1 MTVTNFDIQ
10 PFSVLPGLNAY
21 SEGLEVNAAREK
33 KNKAEVAAN
42 LKQQQL
48 MKAIQSGDPD
58 QIFDFVSKN
67 PGSSE
72 YAGKMTNFV
81 SDATKQSAVNSAIK
95 VLTQG
100 ADPVQAM
107 LEHSD
112 VVVKEGGDASET
124 LGITEAVMR
133 DPTIARKQAELTLAL
148 HAPAQFKA
156 YRDATNPSS
165 KYTNIRP
172 MLDGGVAGLNPASGA
187 FERIPSGNIQFKD
200 TTPNTNITLEAEGK
214 GLSEEQKA
222 LARSR
227 VKRFEALQTAA
238 DNAIDQNEQLAQMEA
253 LDVSTGFGTESLA
266 VLGAAVNKTF
276 GDGVGDA
283 LIGENVS
290 ALQGFKGVGA
300 RLVNTELNKA
310 TGPQTDGDAKRAAST
325 LANLSNEADANTFLV
340 NSLQAINARKVEQAQ
355 FYESYLE
362 RDGSLKGANKA
373 WRDFKN
379 QTPML
384 SGVVKNPQTGLPMFF
399 NQFKGEIKR
408 RQPELNDQ
416 QIIEAWRG
424 LQ

>member
-1 MTVTNFDIQ
+1 
-10 PFSVLPGLNAY
+10 
-21 SEGLEVNAAREK
+21 
-33 KNKAEVAAN
+33 
-42 LKQQQL
+42 
-48 MKAIQSGDPD
+48 
-58 QIFDFVSKN
+58 
-67 PGSSE
+67 
-72 YAGKMTNFV
+72 
-81 SDATKQSAVNSAIK
+81 
-95 VLTQG
+95 
-100 ADPVQAM
+100 
-107 LEHSD
+107 
-112 VVVKEGGDASET
+112 
-124 LGITEAVMR
+124 
-133 DPTIARKQAELTLAL
+133 
-148 HAPAQFKA
+148 
-156 YRDATNPSS
+156 
-165 KYTNIRP
+165 

-355 FYESYLE
+355 FYETYLE

-399 NQFKGEIKR
+399 NQFKSEIKR